1 MLIAIRNLLFATG
14 KGLGAFGLGG
24 AILWYVAVHCGPKN
38 GIAYVHVSTPNVEV
52 MVDDVEYHVETLWET
67 PLVCELSPGP
77 HRLRMIRNGKTVF
90 EDGFSLGVGKE
101 LVLVAW
107 DQTSETQAGPPL
119 RNSSLSK
126 IESQWRFGRKAR

>member
-1 MLIAIRNLLFATG
+1 MLIAIRNLMFATG

-24 AILWYVAVHCGPKN
+24 AILWHVAVHCGPQN

-77 HRLRMIRNGKTVF
+77 HRLRMIRKGKTVF
-90 EDGFSLGVGKE
+90 EEGFSLGVGKE

-107 DQTSETQAGPPL
+107 DQTKETQADPPTP
-119 RNSSLSK
+119 
-126 IESQWRFGRKAR
+126 

>member
-1 MLIAIRNLLFATG
+1 MLITIRNLMFVTG
-14 KGLGAFGLGG
+14 KGIGAFGLGG
-24 AILWYVAVHCGPKN
+24 AILWYVAVHCGPQN

-107 DQTSETQAGPPL
+107 DQTSETQVGPPL